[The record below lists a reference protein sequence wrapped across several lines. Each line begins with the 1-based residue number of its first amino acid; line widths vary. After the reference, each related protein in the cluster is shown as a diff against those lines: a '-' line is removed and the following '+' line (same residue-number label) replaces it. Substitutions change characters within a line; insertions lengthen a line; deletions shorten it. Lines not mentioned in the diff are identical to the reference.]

1 MTKSESR
8 MQLPEV
14 LEDIVRE
21 FACPC
26 HDPKSHRT
34 HKEIVKQI
42 TWLYEDI
49 VKTNFHEKKGFY
61 RLMVTRMKNYQW
73 MTTYLS

>member
-1 MTKSESR
+1 MAAHGAFFNTRNDVIIS
-8 MQLPEV
+8 
-14 LEDIVRE
+14 I
-21 FACPC
+21 
-26 HDPKSHRT
+26 T
-34 HKEIVKQI
+34 IINIYKQI